1 MDRYGAN
8 DTARLEPMMGKGPLR
23 GVCLAVVLAVCV
35 PGAFGAE
42 IHGVE
47 LPDSRVVAGKTLR
60 LNGLGARVKSFLNVR
75 VYVAGLYL
83 EAPSDDA
90 RRIIA
95 TDGTRRIELRMT
107 HAAPRARLTREILDG
122 IERNAR
128 DDMPTLRQRLDLF
141 LAGIPDLKEGGLLS
155 ITYVPGVGTH
165 MDATGAGDVTVPG
178 KDFADAVFSAWLGEH
193 PLDGELKA
201 RLLGAAPAR

>member
-1 MDRYGAN
+1 
-8 DTARLEPMMGKGPLR
+8 MMGKALLR
-23 GVCLAVVLAVCV
+23 GVGFTMVLALYT

-42 IHGVE
+42 LHGVE

-60 LNGLGARVKSFLNVR
+60 LNGLGQRTKTFLNVR

-83 EAPSDDA
+83 ETPSDDA

-95 TDGTRRIELRMT
+95 ADSTRRIELRMT
-107 HAAPRARLTREILDG
+107 HAAPKARLTREILDG

-128 DDMPTLRQRLDLF
+128 DEMSTLRQRLDLF
-141 LAGIPDLKEGGLLS
+141 LAGIPDLKEGGQLS
-155 ITYVPGVGTH
+155 ITYVPGAGTH
-165 MDATGAGDVTVPG
+165 MNATGAEDVTVPG

-193 PLDGELKA
+193 PLDSELKA